1 VALPFVTAWV
11 KERYYSHPRPEARD
25 SSDVRALVAIAMKA
39 GVSEIAEDRRT
50 SVLPR
55 DDVLDL
61 KRGGM
66 CAVRKAAVFTGVSGT
81 TANFAL

>member
-1 VALPFVTAWV
+1 
-11 KERYYSHPRPEARD
+11 
-25 SSDVRALVAIAMKA
+25 
-39 GVSEIAEDRRT
+39 
-50 SVLPR
+50 VLPR